1 MQRQVYVERP
11 PGDVFS
17 YFADPRHWERIT
29 ADPSPDVL
37 VAGGEGVVAQ
47 GAVLSLRTAR
57 SGRVASMSLFVEECD
72 HDLLVYV
79 ERQLAG
85 PFAEWILRRRVVSFQ
100 DGALVNEQVE
110 FRFAGAKGLL
120 PERLVPSGPVD
131 TWLVYRQQAAKRIL
145 EQLMRVR
152 GVSTVR

>member
-1 MQRQVYVERP
+1 M
-11 PGDVFS
+11 
-17 YFADPRHWERIT
+17 T
-29 ADPSPDVL
+29 
-37 VAGGEGVVAQ
+37 
-47 GAVLSLRTAR
+47 
-57 SGRVASMSLFVEECD
+57 LFIEECD
-72 HDLLVYV
+72 PGAKVYV

-85 PFAEWILRRRVVSFQ
+85 PFSEWLLRRRVVSFQ

-110 FRFAGAKGLL
+110 FRFAGAMGLL
-120 PERLVPSGPVD
+120 PDSLVPSGAVD